1 MQKNPPKKKQQLICD
16 LVKFIKVFSKK
27 KRKKLSDLAAF

>member
-1 MQKNPPKKKQQLICD
+1 MQKNPKKEKQQLICD

>member
-1 MQKNPPKKKQQLICD
+1 MQKKPKKTQQLICD

>member
-1 MQKNPPKKKQQLICD
+1 MQKKTKKKKQQWICD